1 MLQLAYYR
9 QSTRYNVTDRRRW
22 PWPWPYVACS
32 MHDVYTV
39 VQWRR
44 SVVKYGVVISQ
55 VKPSNCFRLHPTS
68 MIPKHSTILVP
79 GEPRKTSFTFHF
91 WHRSFILDDAKL
103 AELSKN
109 SFEWKNDIFLGVGVK
124 TYSWLG
130 TVIAVLFSVVVV
142 LVRANVRNVLF
153 VSNRTCVQNA
163 FVIFPNVKRTCKH
176 SIAVK

>member
-109 SFEWKNDIFLGVGVK
+109 SFEWKNEIFGGGGSKHTRDLARLSLCCFQLLLSLILNYV
-124 TYSWLG
+124 
-130 TVIAVLFSVVVV
+130 SVVNYV
-142 LVRANVRNVLF
+142 LL
-153 VSNRTCVQNA
+153 SL
-163 FVIFPNVKRTCKH
+163 P
-176 SIAVK
+176 